1 MAKFHRLMPTQKSN
15 DQREDVDSQTQAQ
28 RVLEN
33 ANAISSERL
42 KSLFAY
48 WTKLRGARFAP
59 PRNELK
65 PAQMREQLGWLWL
78 MDVLDGGQDFRF
90 RMGGD
95 RVIQFFGQR
104 LAGTTLR
111 ALQPASPAFFGRFFD
126 LVSLATRNKKAAL
139 GGPTQTAYEPRAFL
153 EVEALILPLSDDG
166 KTVTGLLGSIEIRP
180 LKKIPDPRD

>member
-1 MAKFHRLMPTQKSN
+1 MDSPTPS
-15 DQREDVDSQTQAQ
+15 QRIVETAD
-28 RVLEN
+28 
-33 ANAISSERL
+33 AITSERL

-48 WTKLRGARFAP
+48 WTRLRGGRFAP
-59 PRNELK
+59 PRSELK

-78 MDVLDGGQDFRF
+78 MDVVDGGHDFRF

-95 RVIQFFGQR
+95 RVIQFFGRR

-111 ALQPASPAFFGRFFD
+111 ALQPASPAFYGRFFD
-126 LVSLATRNKKAAL
+126 LVSLATNNGKPVL

-166 KTVTGLLGSIEIRP
+166 KMVTGLLGSIEIRP
-180 LKKIPDPRD
+180 LQKIPDPRD